1 MNNEVSVRFANG
13 SVHGGFSTLE
23 EACSDAAWWHP
34 KVCND
39 ETHEFVYDELLRTNY
54 GKNNITVYWNQ
65 K

>member
-39 ETHEFVYDELLRTNY
+39 ETHEFVYEELL
-54 GKNNITVYWNQ
+54 
-65 K
+65 